1 MGICYYSGMDLE
13 QLRQDVAQ
21 GTVGLD
27 RLVELIA
34 SQQKCIARQQAQ
46 IEQLQ
51 AQIAELQT
59 RVGKNPTERLGEG

>member
-1 MGICYYSGMDLE
+1 MDLE

-46 IEQLQ
+46 I
-51 AQIAELQT
+51 AELQA

>member
-1 MGICYYSGMDLE
+1 MDLE
-13 QLRQDVAQ
+13 SLRQDVAQ
-21 GTVGLD
+21 GTVELD
-27 RLVELIA
+27 RLVDLIA

-59 RVGKNPTERLGEG
+59 RVGKNPTERLDEG

>member
-46 IEQLQ
+46 IEELQ
-51 AQIAELQT
+51 A